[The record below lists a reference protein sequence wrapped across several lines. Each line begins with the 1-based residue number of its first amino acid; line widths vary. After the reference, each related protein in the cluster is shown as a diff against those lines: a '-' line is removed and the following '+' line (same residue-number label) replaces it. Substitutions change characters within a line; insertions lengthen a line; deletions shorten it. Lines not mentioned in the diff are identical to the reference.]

1 MPENNHTKTIGG
13 KGIKESLS
21 HEQRKELMSLMK
33 RMLPPVPS
41 LGIIDIRFSFWF
53 IRNWYIVF
61 IFGRDTRNQFK
72 SLDKGDMNTG
82 LTTVAKAVTYV
93 IMVLFA
99 LILLMYALYL
109 LKSLMGI
116 DLYPDTHLL
125 DIIRDKLSGG
135 R

>member
-1 MPENNHTKTIGG
+1 MPSKPRDKTIGRTSL
-13 KGIKESLS
+13 KESLS

-53 IRNWYIVF
+53 FRHWYVVF

-72 SLDKGDMNTG
+72 SLDKGDMDAG
-82 LTTVAKAVTYV
+82 LTTVAKLVTYV
-93 IMVLFA
+93 IMLLVA
-99 LILLMYALYL
+99 TILLLYAMYLI
-109 LKSLMGI
+109 KSLMGI
-116 DLYPDTHLL
+116 DLFPDTHLS
-125 DIIRDKLSGG
+125 DIIRKVFS

>member
-1 MPENNHTKTIGG
+1 MPENNHPKTIGG

>member
-1 MPENNHTKTIGG
+1 MPSKPRDKTIGRTSL
-13 KGIKESLS
+13 KESLS

-53 IRNWYIVF
+53 FRHWYVVF

-72 SLDKGDMNTG
+72 SLDKGDMDAG
-82 LTTVAKAVTYV
+82 LTTVAKLVTYV
-93 IMVLFA
+93 IMLLVA
-99 LILLMYALYL
+99 TILLLYAMYLI
-109 LKSLMGI
+109 KSLMGI
-116 DLYPDTHLL
+116 DLFPDTHLI
-125 DIIRDKLSGG
+125 DIIRKAFS

>member
-1 MPENNHTKTIGG
+1 MPSKPRDKTIGRTSL
-13 KGIKESLS
+13 KESLS

-53 IRNWYIVF
+53 FRHWYVVF

-72 SLDKGDMNTG
+72 SLDNGDMDAG
-82 LTTVAKAVTYV
+82 LTTVAKLVTYV
-93 IMVLFA
+93 IMLLVA
-99 LILLMYALYL
+99 TILLLYAMYLI
-109 LKSLMGI
+109 KSLMGI
-116 DLYPDTHLL
+116 DLFPDTHLI
-125 DIIRDKLSGG
+125 DIIRKAFS

>member
-1 MPENNHTKTIGG
+1 MRDKENKKTIGG

-53 IRNWYIVF
+53 FRHWYVVF

-72 SLDKGDMNTG
+72 SLDKGDMDTG
-82 LTTVAKAVTYV
+82 LTTVAKVITYI
-93 IMVLFA
+93 IMIIVM
-99 LILLMYALYL
+99 LIMLLYL
-109 LKSLMGI
+109 LYLIKSYMGI
-116 DLYPDTHLL
+116 DLFPDTHLV
-125 DIIRDKLSGG
+125 DILRKRLS
-135 R
+135 

>member
-1 MPENNHTKTIGG
+1 MPSKPRDKTIGRTSL
-13 KGIKESLS
+13 KESLS

-53 IRNWYIVF
+53 FRHWYVVL

-72 SLDKGDMNTG
+72 SLDKGDMDAG
-82 LTTVAKAVTYV
+82 LTTVAKLVTYV
-93 IMVLFA
+93 IMLLVA
-99 LILLMYALYL
+99 TILLLYAMYLI
-109 LKSLMGI
+109 KSLMGI
-116 DLYPDTHLL
+116 DLFPDTHLI
-125 DIIRDKLSGG
+125 DIIRKAFS

>member
-1 MPENNHTKTIGG
+1 MRDKEHKKTIGG

-53 IRNWYIVF
+53 FRHWYVVF

-72 SLDKGDMNTG
+72 SLDKGDMDTG
-82 LTTVAKAVTYV
+82 LTTVAKVITYI
-93 IMVLFA
+93 IMIIVM
-99 LILLMYALYL
+99 LIMLLYL
-109 LKSLMGI
+109 LYLIKSYMGI
-116 DLYPDTHLL
+116 DLFPDTHLI
-125 DIIRDKLSGG
+125 DILRKRLS
-135 R
+135 